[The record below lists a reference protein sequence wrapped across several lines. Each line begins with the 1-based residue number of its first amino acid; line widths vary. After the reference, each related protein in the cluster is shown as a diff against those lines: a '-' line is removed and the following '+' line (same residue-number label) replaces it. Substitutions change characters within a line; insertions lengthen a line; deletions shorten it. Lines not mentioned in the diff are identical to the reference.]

1 MSCKHIPVSL
11 GPLFGGDCQ
20 APNFVDGV
28 ELAVKA
34 VFDHT
39 LVEGEDQACG
49 AGNSRGCLIPSSHG
63 QLLAEPSL
71 GTTVARDVGR
81 ITSH

>member
-20 APNFVDGV
+20 APNFVDGL

-34 VFDHT
+34 VFVHI
-39 LVEGEDQACG
+39 LMEGEDQARG
-49 AGNSRGCLIPSSHG
+49 AGNNRGHLIPSSHG

-71 GTTVARDVGR
+71 GARVARE
-81 ITSH
+81 

>member
-1 MSCKHIPVSL
+1 M
-11 GPLFGGDCQ
+11 
-20 APNFVDGV
+20 
-28 ELAVKA
+28 
-34 VFDHT
+34 FDHT
-39 LVEGEDQACG
+39 LVEGEDQARG

-71 GTTVARDVGR
+71 GATVAIDAGR

>member
-11 GPLFGGDCQ
+11 GPLFGGDSQ

-34 VFDHT
+34 VFDHI
-39 LVEGEDQACG
+39 LLDGKDQALG
-49 AGNSRGCLIPSSHG
+49 AGNSGGCLIPSSHG
-63 QLLAEPSL
+63 QLLAVPSL